1 MKGTTSSLSNVRRFA
16 VQRSALL
23 SDKFKQAM
31 QERDEAPPPR
41 RITLPSLSCSRC
53 FESFENA
60 SDLRNHF
67 REAHGTFASSAHD
80 DGGKDG
86 EDDGDDEE
94 EDDNNDDDVFDE
106 QEDREELIDSD
117 GGGRGIGGN
126 SDERITFG
134 SAFSVFKPYLAI
146 VIQEANW
153 ICSCHSSL
161 LDSTALNEFG
171 IDEPGR
177 PFVISINDLIQP
189 GELWLTILYRG
200 GFFAGIITE
209 MSPPS
214 DVEEGDKIRSI
225 DEFPKI
231 RLHKRFARY
240 TTRRSQGGSQ
250 SAHDASSGKANSM
263 GAQLRRH
270 NERALVTDIH
280 TLLQSPEWSSAVPR
294 CRRIFISAAKTTIGD
309 LFDGSSLKRG
319 DPRIKNVPFT
329 SGRPSIDEAF
339 RVTKEL
345 AKITW
350 IDEYNPSQLLNKPSS
365 TSTVVVS
372 KPSLDI
378 EMRSHP
384 HKEIQNSVVINEKA
398 QNLPLKVEPVRAQS
412 DALPPTHL
420 SIEKEEDLA
429 TSSRRPSRKKKNK
442 SKPKA
447 STNSRAPIDDALN
460 DDDDEFLES
469 AMAAVALESE
479 ERKAAQEMDE
489 IRSILLNNMNEGIR
503 RISFLCRIPQVAL
516 SFALGL
522 TNRESSPTS
531 LLIEAK
537 EKLEALSSLLSSGLK
552 PSEVFT
558 ALEWSSLAAAS
569 VAQEA
574 GFSVDWD
581 SMTKIDGNERS
592 RKDVQ
597 LQKHSDE
604 VESILL
610 VRGSRAIETK
620 QREVV
625 APSVNRVS
633 PSDDLVIGAVS
644 EREQKRLA
652 MLRAAERRAHAASGA
667 SP

>member
-1 MKGTTSSLSNVRRFA
+1 MKGITISLANVYRRYA
-16 VQRSALL
+16 EMRVARVDNLQKL
-23 SDKFKQAM
+23 
-31 QERDEAPPPR
+31 ERDNTAPPR

-67 REAHGTFASSAHD
+67 REAHGTLASSAHE

-86 EDDGDDEE
+86 EDDGEEE
-94 EDDNNDDDVFDE
+94 EDDDDDHVFDE
-106 QEDREELIDSD
+106 LEDREESIDSD
-117 GGGRGIGGN
+117 GGGSGSGGN

-134 SAFSVFKPYLAI
+134 SVFSVFKPYVAI
-146 VIQEANW
+146 VLQEANW

-161 LDSTALNEFG
+161 LDSKALNEFG
-171 IDEPGR
+171 IDEPGK

-280 TLLQSPEWSSAVPR
+280 TLLQSPEWSYAVPR
-294 CRRIFISAAKTTIGD
+294 CRRIFISAAKTTIGE

-329 SGRPSIDEAF
+329 SGRPSIDEAL

-350 IDEYNPSQLLNKPSS
+350 IEEYNPSLLLNKPS
-365 TSTVVVS
+365 STVVVS
-372 KPSLDI
+372 KPSLHI

-384 HKEIQNSVVINEKA
+384 HKEVQNNVVINEKA
-398 QNLPLKVEPVRAQS
+398 QNAPLKVESVRAQS
-412 DALPPTHL
+412 DTLPPTNL

-429 TSSRRPSRKKKNK
+429 TSLRRPSRKIKNK

-447 STNSRAPIDDALN
+447 STNSRAPIDNASN
-460 DDDDEFLES
+460 DDDEFLES

-479 ERKAAQEMDE
+479 ERKAMQEMDE
-489 IRSILLNNMNEGIR
+489 IRSILLNNLNEGIR
-503 RISFLCRIPQVAL
+503 RNSFLCRIPQVAL
-516 SFALGL
+516 SIALGL

-531 LLIEAK
+531 LFIEAK

-581 SMTKIDGNERS
+581 SMTKLDGNERS
-592 RKDVQ
+592 RKVVQ
-597 LQKHSDE
+597 LQKHSDN
-604 VESILL
+604 VESIL
-610 VRGSRAIETK
+610 VKGSRSVETK
-620 QREVV
+620 QREVI

-633 PSDDLVIGAVS
+633 PSDDLVLGAVS